1 MSSELL
7 SAYSPNQI
15 KILNHIRRQG
25 KITRGDLTEVSGFKL
40 LTVTKTVG
48 RFLEDGIIIEA
59 GHEESTG
66 GRKATLLS
74 INPDFRYTLAVDIGS
89 SRTHIGVVGMD
100 GSVLEQQ
107 ELNRNSKEIKVNA
120 SVEELRQHLQEL
132 IRKYGRERILG
143 LGIGISGVVRHD
155 EGRIVFCPN
164 LRDWNDINVVKEF
177 GEPLGIPVFVDTAAR
192 CMALAE
198 YTQGAGKGISN
209 MVAISMG
216 NSVAAGIIMDGQ
228 VYRGADGAAGE
239 IGHTCVRTD
248 GKHCTCGNVGCL
260 ELYAALGIIIRRTEN
275 ALSTFR
281 GFSPLKSMLNGR
293 LDPTPEEIRLA
304 AEQGDKVALDVLSRT
319 AEAIATAIG
328 YLANI
333 VNPNLIVL
341 GGSTISFFPSLSED
355 IERLVRRRGF
365 TVTHRSLTIKTAE
378 LADSAGMVGAAL
390 QVIDD
395 FF

>member
-15 KILNHIRRQG
+15 KILNHIRQQG

-48 RFLEDGIIIEA
+48 RFLDDGIIIEA

-107 ELNRNSKEIKVNA
+107 ELNRNSKEVKVNT
-120 SVEELRQHLQEL
+120 SVEELRQHLQALVE
-132 IRKYGRERILG
+132 KYGRNKILG

-155 EGRIVFCPN
+155 DGCIVFCPN
-164 LRDWNDINVVKEF
+164 LRDWNDVDVVKEF

-198 YTQGAGKGISN
+198 HSQGVGRGISN

-248 GKHCTCGNVGCL
+248 GKQCTCGNVGCL
-260 ELYAALGIIIRRTEN
+260 ELYAALGIITRRVESQ
-275 ALSTFR
+275 LGKFR

-293 LDPTPEEIRLA
+293 TEPTPEEICTA
-304 AEQGDKVALDVLSRT
+304 AEQGDKVAIDVLGLC
-319 AEAIATAIG
+319 AETIATAIG

-333 VNPNLIVL
+333 VNPQMIVL
-341 GGSTISFFPSLSED
+341 GGSTIGAFPSLVED
-355 IERLVRRRGF
+355 IERIVRHQGF